1 MIRKVITSY
10 DNFSAMIAIMIR
22 IKFKPFPACRYAK
35 TGNGGYTFG
44 LHIIRRRGYCSTGLI
59 PRISSSGSPS
69 LRTNWSVASITTST
83 PSSTRLSDTTF
94 VFSPLSS
101 VSSSPAFIL
110 QDADG
115 CQLVPVH
122 VFRLERRVVFLV
134 HFHVLILLGSTFVL
148 L

>member
-1 MIRKVITSY
+1 MIRKIITSY
-10 DNFSAMIAIMIR
+10 DNQSAMIAIMIR

-101 VSSSPAFIL
+101 VSSSPAISSSSFRMPMAASSSQFTSSALKGVLFSLFISM
-110 QDADG
+110 
-115 CQLVPVH
+115 
-122 VFRLERRVVFLV
+122 F
-134 HFHVLILLGSTFVL
+134 
-148 L
+148 

>member
-101 VSSSPAFIL
+101 VSSSPAISSSSFRMPMAASSSQFTSSALKGVLFSLFISM
-110 QDADG
+110 
-115 CQLVPVH
+115 
-122 VFRLERRVVFLV
+122 F
-134 HFHVLILLGSTFVL
+134 
-148 L
+148 

>member
-1 MIRKVITSY
+1 MIRKVIITR

-101 VSSSPAFIL
+101 VSSSPAISSSSFRMPMAASSSQFTSSALKGVLFSLFISM
-110 QDADG
+110 
-115 CQLVPVH
+115 
-122 VFRLERRVVFLV
+122 F
-134 HFHVLILLGSTFVL
+134 
-148 L
+148 

>member
-1 MIRKVITSY
+1 MIREVIITR

-101 VSSSPAFIL
+101 VSSSPAISSSSFRMPMAASSSQFTSSALKGVLFSLFISM
-110 QDADG
+110 
-115 CQLVPVH
+115 
-122 VFRLERRVVFLV
+122 F
-134 HFHVLILLGSTFVL
+134 
-148 L
+148 

>member
-1 MIRKVITSY
+1 MIRKIIITR

-101 VSSSPAFIL
+101 VSSSPAISSSSFRMPMAASSSQFTSSALKGVLFSLFISM
-110 QDADG
+110 
-115 CQLVPVH
+115 
-122 VFRLERRVVFLV
+122 F
-134 HFHVLILLGSTFVL
+134 
-148 L
+148 